1 MVPNFIFVS
10 FFRTE
15 CLHDS
20 KLQVNAPFNNPCVAN
35 TCKECKPTCPSLEF
49 HNLKESPSK
58 HSEAAKFS
66 VNALFFKYYKL
77 LHRMP
82 FRTTNEPLNILR
94 MPSLKVPLKPVP
106 PKFQSKSHSSSTDVH
121 TSHLSTLST
130 FHLTA

>member
-10 FFRTE
+10 FPRTE

-94 MPSLKVPLKPVP
+94 MPSLKVLSSLCLQSSNPNHILLQLMYIPHI
-106 PKFQSKSHSSSTDVH
+106 FQLFQH
-121 TSHLSTLST
+121 
-130 FHLTA
+130 FI